1 MRTCWRGIRNRT
13 AASDCKVTHITRD
26 SSSLCLRV
34 QADALRTAL
43 LKLKNIFP
51 SLSCC
56 LWLLPIRRAKAAT
69 SWLQKG
75 KLKMDKKQTSQGAHA
90 GVLSTRN
97 RQIYWA
103 RFFLLAMLLTLG
115 LTSFQPQTSA
125 QAAEQTLRGGKASLT
140 NSQPRVFNPPNCQD
154 CQRALVECLAGGGG
168 AAACGAQYNVCIES
182 CD

>member
-13 AASDCKVTHITRD
+13 AASDCKVTYITRD
-26 SSSLCLRV
+26 SSSPCLRV
-34 QADALRTAL
+34 QADAQRTAL

-51 SLSCC
+51 SLSCF

-97 RQIYWA
+97 RQIFWA

-125 QAAEQTLRGGKASLT
+125 QATEQTVRGDKTSLTSPRPKASA
-140 NSQPRVFNPPNCQD
+140 PNCQS
-154 CQRALVECLAGGGG
+154 CQQALVECLASGGSS
-168 AAACGAQYNVCIES
+168 CYVQYNRCIEN
-182 CD
+182 CG